1 MPLLKKMAAAP
12 EFASKVQ
19 IMDKMPAD
27 KLRMYTQV
35 ADLGLSLDK
44 PLHLNYTLSLP
55 NKLFDYIHAGIPV
68 VVSDLPEL
76 RRIIKTHNVGWIVP
90 AVEPRQIAQTIESA
104 FLSNE
109 LEEKKANCEKASK
122 VLNWENEEKVLKRIF
137 SF

>member
-1 MPLLKKMAAAP
+1 MAAKH
-12 EFASKVQ
+12 ELASKMLM
-19 IMDKMPAD
+19 MDKMPAD

-76 RRIIKTHNVGWIVP
+76 RRIIKDHNVGWIVP
-90 AVEPRQIAQTIESA
+90 EVEPGQIAQTIESA
-104 FLSNE
+104 FRSNE
-109 LEEKKANCEKASK
+109 LEEKKSNCESAAQL
-122 VLNWENEEKVLKRIF
+122 LNWENEEKVLKRIF